1 MKKITVWILFIV
13 SIAVNAQK
21 VTELNNDLYKIDLG
35 KSPIQEMKILK
46 RESLNDNYKP
56 IVLKKG
62 DYVLKTKKGVV
73 FTFFI
78 NDKEA
83 IQKGQLQ
90 RISGGKEMTGYI
102 ENGKLQ
108 FAKAYKDKSLILS
121 IVIKHNDSLAH
132 VTSFDKNGKTRKEEI
147 DFFTAKNFEKKITT
161 TYNEDGSYSIENQI
175 NKTLKKFNAKGEL
188 ITTKKNDTTAKEVIE
203 DKKEKE

>member
-1 MKKITVWILFIV
+1 MLFLA

-21 VTELNNDLYKIDLG
+21 VTELNSDLYKIDLG
-35 KSPIQEMKILK
+35 ESPIQEMKILK

-56 IVLKKG
+56 IALKKG
-62 DYVLKTKKGVV
+62 DYTLKTKKGVV

-102 ENGKLQ
+102 KNGKLQ

-132 VTSFDKNGKTRKEEI
+132 VTSFDKKGKTKKEEI
-147 DFFTAKNFEKKITT
+147 DFFTAKNFGKKITT

-188 ITTKKNDTTAKEVIE
+188 IATEKNDTSAKEIIE